1 MQPIYLLI
9 IELIQLFKYALIIYI
24 IGMWLTQFNI
34 VNGGNRFVY
43 IIMDF
48 LYKLCEPSMKI
59 VRNFLPNFGVIDISP
74 IILLLGLWFTK
85 LCMQL
90 YLRPAIF

>member
-9 IELIQLFKYALIIYI
+9 IELIQLYKYALIIYI

-34 VNGGNRFVY
+34 VNAGNRFVY

-48 LYKLCEPSMKI
+48 LYKLCEPSMRI

-74 IILLLGLWFTK
+74 IIIFLLLTLLQRLIKTN
-85 LCMQL
+85 L
-90 YLRPAIF
+90 IF